1 MSKKRKIE
9 KKNWKSS
16 FNLIG
21 KPVIN
26 DFTYKLDEHSEKSA
40 WVYNALNLGI
50 YCGEK
55 YGSIW
60 AEMMGGYSE
69 NGENKIFCHGK
80 DDDGNDDY
88 KTQIIVDF
96 EDRFNDNVLEQIGD
110 TSFITVGL
118 EKTNKG
124 KTFYKKFLSAYDA
137 IIYINEH
144 LTEDMVVN
152 VRGNLQYS
160 IYNDNVQV
168 RKKIT
173 NIALSKVDDP
183 ADYKATFAQSI
194 LIDKDSASF
203 KNIDKDKGVMYIDT
217 RVLDYVKEINGVEIK
232 GQYPYNKT
240 FEFAMD
246 FSDEKNCKKIMDK
259 LFKVK
264 DGVTQ
269 INMEGDFIESGATVN
284 TTWDDIPD
292 EIKELVEMGI
302 YKKEDALASCAARGS
317 RERRMVLTHPLIT
330 PASEDT
336 LPFVQKFEGQYEEED
351 LVFDLNNDD
360 EPYTDD
366 DEPPFDTDESS
377 DSELSWLDAL

>member
-1 MSKKRKIE
+1 MSEKKKIE
-9 KKNWKSS
+9 KKNWVSG
-16 FNLIG
+16 FTLIG
-21 KPVIN
+21 RPIIN
-26 DFTYKLDEHSEKSA
+26 DYTYKIDERSEKSA
-40 WVYNALNLGI
+40 WVYNALNLGVD
-50 YCGEK
+50 CGEK
-55 YGSIW
+55 YGSVY

-69 NGENKIFCHGK
+69 NGKNFIYAHGK
-80 DDDGNDDY
+80 DEDGNDDY
-88 KTQIIVDF
+88 KTRVEVLF
-96 EDRFNDNVLEQIGD
+96 EDRFNNDVLEQIGER
-110 TSFITVGL
+110 SFITVGL

-124 KTFYKKFLSAYDA
+124 KTFYEKFISSYDA
-137 IIYINEH
+137 IIYIKEH

-152 VRGNLQYS
+152 VRGNLVYS

-168 RKKIT
+168 KKKIT
-173 NIALSKVDDP
+173 SIALSKFEDP
-183 ADYKATFAQSI
+183 ADFKATFAQSI
-194 LIDKDSASF
+194 LIDKDSANF

-217 RVLDYVKEINGVEIK
+217 RVFDYAKEINGVEIK
-232 GQYPYNKT
+232 GLYPYNKT

-284 TTWDDIPD
+284 TTWDDVPD

-317 RERRMVLTHPLIT
+317 RERRMVLIHPLIT

-360 EPYTDD
+360 EP
-366 DEPPFDTDESS
+366 PFDTDESS